1 MDSELSVYRIWKPQ
15 NAEKLKD
22 KLNASNVHIKEKEA
36 LICLTIRLREEQ
48 LQHSVLV
55 KRIPS

>member
-1 MDSELSVYRIWKPQ
+1 MDSELSVLSDPEA
-15 NAEKLKD
+15 AERRETQR
-22 KLNASNVHIKEKEA
+22 KLNASDVHIKEKEA
-36 LICLTIRLREEQ
+36 IICLTIRPREEQ